1 MAKVL
6 SDGLGAETSVGV
18 SKVKC
23 RELFDSVNSK
33 GYTPE
38 LDSQM
43 YHIKNK
49 ILLRSASADVVENTQ
64 EAELYG
70 KYCGLYVAKHVTRM
84 GAYCSTLSFEFPVA
98 ANLMKNHFT
107 EFEKLAFWKGFDS
120 VLPETYKDM
129 MFEMIMDN
137 LFTVGLPELSVNEI
151 ISSCSFRYDN
161 YKKLVASWMGICE
174 MPDIYLSEYE
184 DNLDGCDD
192 SYRNYEQELRFLSML
207 QRDEFGKELFMY
219 YAVKTKWYN
228 EEIHTMK
235 YDFLWCNGC
244 VKQNFELLYGDDD
257 KTGEYTFERKDTEEG
272 VMYYIK
278 TISGS
283 ACGWINESW
292 VLENTDLI
300 CNADI
305 HNGELVET
313 RSYVI
318 DVCEDAK
325 QLELYVNKP
334 GRKYTVVV
342 HPNEEFKDIK
352 HPRLMPELV
361 QLINDKKF
369 N

>member
-1 MAKVL
+1 MSKVL
-6 SDGLGAETSVGV
+6 NDVLGTETSVGV

-38 LDSQM
+38 LDAQM
-43 YHIKNK
+43 HQIKNN
-49 ILLRSASADVVENTQ
+49 ILLRSSSADAVENTK

-70 KYCGLYVAKHVTRM
+70 KYCGLYIAKHMTGM
-84 GAYCSTLSFEFPVA
+84 GTYCSTLSFEFPVA

-129 MFEMIMDN
+129 MFEMIMYN

-219 YAVKTKWYN
+219 YAVKTN
-228 EEIHTMK
+228 
-235 YDFLWCNGC
+235 
-244 VKQNFELLYGDDD
+244 
-257 KTGEYTFERKDTEEG
+257 
-272 VMYYIK
+272 
-278 TISGS
+278 
-283 ACGWINESW
+283 
-292 VLENTDLI
+292 
-300 CNADI
+300 
-305 HNGELVET
+305 
-313 RSYVI
+313 
-318 DVCEDAK
+318 
-325 QLELYVNKP
+325 
-334 GRKYTVVV
+334 
-342 HPNEEFKDIK
+342 
-352 HPRLMPELV
+352 
-361 QLINDKKF
+361 
-369 N
+369 